1 MKERRERAALALKSA
16 SGLSDLEPAS
26 GISALE
32 AAIQEASAAG
42 VDPSEVS
49 SAQSRL
55 QQMKE
60 RRERA
65 ALALKSASGIS
76 ALEAAIQEALA
87 AGVDPGDVSSAQSRL
102 QEMTKEQQQQD
113 DEMMSS
119 LYEMTSEEYSSA
131 DSENA
136 HYYCKS
142 FLPTIR
148 GLDPRVPPRS
158 ILLYSTVKLALI
170 NREES
175 PR

>member
-1 MKERRERAALALKSA
+1 MKDLITFLKIGLPPGEAAAAARAAA
-16 SGLSDLEPAS
+16 SPADDGAAAEEAPAPAAEEAAP
-26 GISALE
+26 GIFALE

-42 VDPSEVS
+42 VDPGEVS

-102 QEMTKEQQQQD
+102 QEMTKEQQHQD
-113 DEMMSS
+113 DETMSS
-119 LYEMTSEEYSSA
+119 LYKMTSEEHSLEYSEERRTS
-131 DSENA
+131 
-136 HYYCKS
+136 
-142 FLPTIR
+142 
-148 GLDPRVPPRS
+148 
-158 ILLYSTVKLALI
+158 LL
-170 NREES
+170 
-175 PR
+175 